1 MTTISKEELKRKI
14 DRHEPFTL
22 LEALAEESYSR
33 AHLPGALR
41 VDLNEPADQWA
52 PRLVPDKNR
61 EVVTY
66 CMNSL

>member
-14 DRHEPFTL
+14 DRGEPLTL
-22 LEALAEESYSR
+22 LEALAEESYRR

-41 VDLNEPADQWA
+41 EDLNEPADQWA
-52 PRLVPDKNR
+52 KRLVPDKNR

>member
-22 LEALAEESYSR
+22 LEALAEESYRR

-52 PRLVPDKNR
+52 PRLVRDKNR